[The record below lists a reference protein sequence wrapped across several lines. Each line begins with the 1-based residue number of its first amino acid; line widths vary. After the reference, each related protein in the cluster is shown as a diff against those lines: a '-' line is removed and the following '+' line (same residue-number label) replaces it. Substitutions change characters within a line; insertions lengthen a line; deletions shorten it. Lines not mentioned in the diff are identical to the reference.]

1 MPGCPDGE
9 PGKQEVP
16 VLHQRQRAPRSGH
29 LPSWRW
35 ELRLQLGP
43 PQRARN
49 VPLCKQQSLLQE
61 DMWMGQWTPCPRGLG
76 EQKLTPLSFHQPC
89 PQPHSPPAAS
99 ELPNAGRHPAD
110 SISMNSN
117 GLPILLNGY
126 SAATLLSSLALP
138 FTSCVTT
145 GQSLTSLNL
154 PFLRQITK

>member
-29 LPSWRW
+29 LLSWRW